1 MDLVMSLLQKGL
13 LEKALDL
20 AISESF
26 FNATSPDGIK
36 NALKAGYDI
45 NAVHNNGDNA
55 LFSCRT
61 LEAMDCLLSYGI
73 NIHHINGHGQNALF
87 HQKNPEILKK
97 LIGLGLR

>member
-1 MDLVMSLLQKGL
+1 MELVISLLQKGL

-26 FNATSPDGIK
+26 FNARSPDDIK
-36 NALKAGYDI
+36 KALKIGYDI
-45 NAVHNNGDNA
+45 NAVNSNGNNA
-55 LFSCRT
+55 IFACRT

-87 HQKNPEILKK
+87 HKK
-97 LIGLGLR
+97 MVMTPTY